1 MENRLKIFEYLVAV
15 QLLYKGTLSEL
26 ISYVSGT
33 AEQKRRVQKLERKI
47 TRYDS
52 TLSRLLT
59 KKNMN
64 YSKEEEKDLYPRS

>member
-1 MENRLKIFEYLVAV
+1 MFEYLVAV
-15 QLLYKGTLSEL
+15 QLHYKGTLSEL

-33 AEQKRRVQKLERKI
+33 AEQKRRVRKLERKI
-47 TRYDS
+47 TRYGS
-52 TLSRLLT
+52 TLGRLLT